1 MDFKFKA
8 EREEDGGLILNFVAD
23 TAIKLADWLYR
34 KFDRYA
40 INLVLEYS
48 HDEREDD

>member
-1 MDFKFKA
+1 MDFTFKA
-8 EREEDGGLILNFVAD
+8 QREQDGGIIINVIAD

-40 INLVLEYS
+40 LNLVLEYK